1 MKIFEIK
8 NDMIT
13 SPKNNKHIYL
23 LRNIAVTAII
33 LLAIQSCKVT
43 GKSGYFKTLVAK
55 DTTIQNFVK
64 NDFES
69 VVVAGDELAIAVS
82 SLSKEED
89 AIFNSGGVL
98 SKEANSGGYKVQ
110 QDGTILVHRLGRI
123 MAAGQTRKELAK
135 KIQNGLLAYTKEP
148 IVQVE
153 YLNHKLTIIGEVRS
167 PQVLKLPQDQ
177 ISIID
182 ALVLSGDINENGIRN
197 NITIIREEGGD
208 KKVKHINLED
218 HSIFTSPWYYV
229 KPNDIILVSANYKK
243 LESEARKVKLQN
255 TITLVTTSISLLL
268 VILSRFIK

>member
-1 MKIFEIK
+1 M
-8 NDMIT
+8 NHCY
-13 SPKNNKHIYL
+13 KNNNLVYL
-23 LRNIAVTAII
+23 LRNFTII
-33 LLAIQSCKVT
+33 LLSLFALQSCKVT
-43 GKSGYFKTLVAK
+43 KPSAYFKTLTIK

-69 VVVAGDELAIAVS
+69 VIVKGDELSITVS
-82 SLSKEED
+82 SLSVIED
-89 AIFNSGGVL
+89 AIFNSAQAVNKDGR
-98 SKEANSGGYKVQ
+98 GGYSVQ
-110 QDGTILVHRLGRI
+110 QDGTITLHRLGAI
-123 MAAGQTRKELAK
+123 KAEGFTRKELAK

-177 ISIID
+177 ITILE
-182 ALVLSGDINENGIRN
+182 ALVLSGDITLDGVRN
-197 NITIIREEGGD
+197 NITIIREEGTD

-243 LESEARKVKLQN
+243 LETEARKQKLQN
-255 TITLVTTSISLLL
+255 TLALVTTGLSLVL
-268 VILSRFIK
+268 VVLSRFVK

>member
-1 MKIFEIK
+1 MHYFEIK
-8 NDMIT
+8 NNMPN
-13 SPKNNKHIYL
+13 SQKNQKLIYL
-23 LRNIAVTAII
+23 LRNVAFVFMI
-33 LLAIQSCKVT
+33 LFAMQSCKVT
-43 GKSGYFKTLVAK
+43 NRSAYFKTLATR

-69 VVVAGDELAIAVS
+69 VIVKGDELSITVS
-82 SLSKEED
+82 SLSVIED
-89 AIFNSGGVL
+89 GVFNSAQLL
-98 SKEANSGGYKVQ
+98 SKEGSGYKVQ
-110 QDGTILVHRLGRI
+110 QDGTVTLHRLGAI
-123 MAAGQTRKELAK
+123 KAEGFTRKELAK

-177 ISIID
+177 ITILE
-182 ALVLSGDINENGIRN
+182 ALVLSGDITLDGVRN
-197 NITIIREEGGD
+197 NITIIREEGTD

-243 LESEARKVKLQN
+243 LETEARKQKLQN
-255 TITLVTTSISLLL
+255 TLALVTTGLSLVL
-268 VILSRFIK
+268 VVLSRFVK